1 MMKKKIITGV
11 LSVSMLAAAVCA
23 GSIPVNADTQQNVIR
38 IDIDEDTFRDFTTM
52 YCYIYD
58 ATDESDIVRW
68 GSYKGAMTQD
78 VSSGVWEFDLDAKGI
93 ELNSEHT
100 YCVVFSSDWKWQT
113 EDLAIKEYDPAK
125 DYTAVFS
132 DCFTQLSYTMI
143 PVFRYEWTGEYDEN
157 AGVDVLRYR
166 YSQSSFGNGDDPVY
180 CQCFDKT
187 DESYTLWHGRMKKDE
202 DAGVWRFDFGS
213 HGLELIPGH
222 AYDVIFSDGGNT
234 STTLTIESYERG
246 KNYTAAFTGN
256 YVTNEIDWKFAECQ
270 WIESN
275 DEVLYGDINLDGRI
289 TVSDVTALQQ
299 HLVEYRPFNKTQRY
313 ASDTNGDGIISIED
327 ATHLQKYL
335 AEYDNITLGKQ

>member
-1 MMKKKIITGV
+1 MKKKIITGV

-100 YCVVFSSDWKWQT
+100 YCVVFASDWKWQT

-157 AGVDVLRYR
+157 AGVDVLHRR
-166 YSQSSFGNGDDPVY
+166 RAARHRA
-180 CQCFDKT
+180 C
-187 DESYTLWHGRMKKDE
+187 DEKRRRRRCM
-202 DAGVWRFDFGS
+202 A
-213 HGLELIPGH
+213 I
-222 AYDVIFSDGGNT
+222 
-234 STTLTIESYERG
+234 
-246 KNYTAAFTGN
+246 
-256 YVTNEIDWKFAECQ
+256 
-270 WIESN
+270 
-275 DEVLYGDINLDGRI
+275 
-289 TVSDVTALQQ
+289 
-299 HLVEYRPFNKTQRY
+299 
-313 ASDTNGDGIISIED
+313 
-327 ATHLQKYL
+327 
-335 AEYDNITLGKQ
+335 